1 MASSDYPKSKFKS
14 QKMTDQRIT
23 EILKEGLDQEG
34 LIRMKAVDMAIS
46 FFKDKQVSDIRHFQK
61 TYEEIYKFITNLK
74 EDETKGIH

>member
-1 MASSDYPKSKFKS
+1 
-14 QKMTDQRIT
+14 MTDQRIT

-61 TYEEIYKFITNLK
+61 TYEDIYKFITNLK

>member
-1 MASSDYPKSKFKS
+1 MSDKE
-14 QKMTDQRIT
+14 IT
-23 EILKEGLDQEG
+23 KILNEGLDQEG

-74 EDETKGIH
+74 QDETEGIH

>member
-1 MASSDYPKSKFKS
+1 
-14 QKMTDQRIT
+14 MTDREIT
-23 EILKEGLDQEG
+23 DRLSEGLDQEG